1 MTITALENELRSAHR
16 IAQRLERSLES
27 TRRLIPLDAN
37 AIKKLTDEDQ
47 EKIDALL
54 LRFVSLASMIQ
65 DRIARSVLLLEE
77 ENLTN
82 ASRKDMRLMLEKLG
96 ALREE
101 REFGI
106 IVELRNLIAHTYPE
120 DLDRQAQ
127 IINTVHLRGP
137 DLIEAFKDMKNYV
150 SRKFLNIKLPSSNGC
165 DENLDDRPGGRL

>member
-27 TRRLIPLDAN
+27 TRRLIPLDIN
-37 AIKKLTDEDQ
+37 TIKKLTDEDQ
-47 EKIDALL
+47 EKLDALL
-54 LRFVSLASMIQ
+54 LRFMSLASVIQ

-106 IVELRNLIAHTYPE
+106 IVELKNMIAHTYPE
-120 DLDRQAQ
+120 DLERQAQ
-127 IINTVHLRGP
+127 ILNTIHLRGR
-137 DLIEAFKDMKNYV
+137 DLIESLKDMTNHAR
-150 SRKFLNIKLPSSNGC
+150 RKILQMQFPSSNLC
-165 DENLDDRPGGRL
+165 DENLDVKPGSGL